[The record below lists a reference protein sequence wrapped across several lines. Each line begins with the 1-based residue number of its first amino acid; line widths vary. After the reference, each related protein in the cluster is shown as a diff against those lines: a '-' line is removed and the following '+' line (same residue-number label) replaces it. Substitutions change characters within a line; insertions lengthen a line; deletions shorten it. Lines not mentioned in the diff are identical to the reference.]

1 MIGGKILCRGR
12 KELLLVSLQGT
23 GHGCFHFNLADLA
36 GQVEVLQVQPEQA
49 GQVPE
54 VHAGKVKHEGELV
67 LLPLAPEA
75 AEELQDSPIA
85 ASE

>member
-1 MIGGKILCRGR
+1 MIGGGIPCRRR

-23 GHGCFHFNLADLA
+23 GHGCFHLNLVDLA

-49 GQVPE
+49 GEVLG
-54 VHAGKVKHEGELV
+54 VHAGKIKHEGGLV
-67 LLPLAPEA
+67 LLPLALEA
-75 AEELQDSPIA
+75 AEELQDSPVA